1 MGNKIDSWET
11 LYHRI
16 AEVSVMKE
24 YTELE
29 LEAENMPVPEP
40 SDKFVDFMNGL
51 IEDLD
56 EKEKK
61 ARAPKHLRYRIVAM
75 VAVVSV
81 FVGLALTAGAMG
93 IKFSALFSD
102 STDTHRDIVFRD
114 NLTAPAGWDSIYYIT
129 ALPEGYQLVDQNNN
143 DVCLISV
150 YSTSKSSIQ
159 TFPSTITLYQYK
171 KAPDILSVDTEGM
184 EQKEIEIQ
192 GTLGTCFWNKERVL
206 LAWQHDA
213 DYLILGT
220 DLDQDTALM
229 AANSIQK

>member
-102 STDTHRDIVFRD
+102 STDTHTDIVFRD

-129 ALPEGYQLVDQNNN
+129 ALPEGYQLTDQNSSDAFLTSIYSDPN
-143 DVCLISV
+143 DAAH
-150 YSTSKSSIQ
+150 K
-159 TFPSTITLYQYK
+159 TIILYQYK
-171 KAPDILSVDTEGM
+171 EAPDILSMDTEGM
-184 EQKEIEIQ
+184 DREEIEIQ
-192 GTLGTCFWNKERVL
+192 GVSGVCYQNEKRIL
-206 LAWQHDA
+206 LVWQHGE
-213 DYLILGT
+213 DYLMLGT
-220 DLDQDTALM
+220 DLDQKTALR
-229 AANSIQK
+229 AANSIEK